1 MAQRLYR
8 LFVRPVV
15 FFVIA
20 LVVVVG
26 LILIVGNL
34 LLNVYEPD
42 FTSELAR
49 PELWVATGLAL
60 AIIFVGGFFASRPS
74 GSLGILD
81 HPIVVGSKSMF
92 APVPAG
98 GHGRIDARV
107 RRGQPGTLDDIR
119 EGYVLYA
126 QNGPLARVL
135 AVLPGQEEYGR
146 RRRGLIYASGLY
158 GASSELWIPLEAVYA
173 VYPETSAAML
183 AAKGDETEH
192 FGWNRPPESFLR
204 GGTRP
209 HQPPS
214 SF

>member
-15 FFVIA
+15 FFILA
-20 LVVVVG
+20 LVIVVS
-26 LILIVGNL
+26 LIVIIGNT
-34 LLNVYEPD
+34 LLNVYNPD

-49 PELWVATGLAL
+49 PELYVATGLAIAVIL
-60 AIIFVGGFFASRPS
+60 FGGFLASRPQ

-81 HPIVVGSKSMF
+81 HPIVVGARSMF
-92 APVPAG
+92 APEPPPVG
-98 GHGRIDARV
+98 SRV
-107 RRGQPGTLDDIR
+107 RRGTPGTLGDIR

-158 GASSELWIPLEAVYA
+158 GASSELWIPLEAVFA
-173 VYPETSAAML
+173 VYPETSSALL

-192 FGWNRPPESFLR
+192 FGWNRPPESFR
-204 GGTRP
+204 RDAFRP